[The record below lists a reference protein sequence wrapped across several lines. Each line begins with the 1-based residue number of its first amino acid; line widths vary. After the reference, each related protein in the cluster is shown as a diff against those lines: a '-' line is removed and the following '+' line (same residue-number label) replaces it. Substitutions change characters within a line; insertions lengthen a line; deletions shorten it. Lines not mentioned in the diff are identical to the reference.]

1 MLKNII
7 PFVHFNND
15 AHCSKL
21 FHYKSEKIFYIHLQY
36 FFQIA
41 RQVFWSQKTH
51 YFPKCQKIW
60 LIQYLES
67 WTLALESNH
76 TPLWEELLAAVV
88 TGTLISQSEVHIH
101 SYGWYPVPS
110 SFLYFS
116 SLSSHFDICQHFTQY
131 SKQYQCHL
139 LVVCHRVFLL
149 ELSRLGGSCG
159 VTLTF

>member
-1 MLKNII
+1 MLTGINYFTTKVKKY
-7 PFVHFNND
+7 FTFNY
-15 AHCSKL
+15 SI
-21 FHYKSEKIFYIHLQY
+21 FFKSRVRY
-36 FFQIA
+36 FDHNLD
-41 RQVFWSQKTH
+41 KTN

-60 LIQYLES
+60 RIQCLES

-88 TGTLISQSEVHIH
+88 TGTLISQSEARIH
-101 SYGWYPVPS
+101 SYGWYPVPT

-139 LVVCHRVFLL
+139 LVICHRVFPL
-149 ELSRLGGSCG
+149 ELSHLGRSCG